1 MFKALGS
8 PWGSPSTARN
18 KAASSTELDCQACGA
33 CCCNT
38 ERNSGA
44 AAIASGTTSREY
56 VEVEAKDPLFKR
68 KDLLEQLAVKNADG
82 VFHLR
87 LVGDE
92 QRCVALDGD
101 LGEGVGCEIYA
112 LRPTGCRQVEAG
124 DEECLRARRFRGL
137 SIAPITPPVTSPISE
152 R

>member
-1 MFKALGS
+1 MPRF
-8 PWGSPSTARN
+8 
-18 KAASSTELDCQACGA
+18 DCQSCGA

-38 ERNSGA
+38 ERNRGE
-44 AAIASGTTSREY
+44 GTLEY
-56 VEVEAKDPLFKR
+56 VEVARTDRLYREERA
-68 KDLLEQLAVKNADG
+68 LLKQLGVRNDDG

-112 LRPTGCRQVEAG
+112 LRPAGCRAVEAG
-124 DEECLRARRFRGL
+124 DEECLKARRFFGFPL
-137 SIAPITPPVTSPISE
+137 VEPAVS
-152 R
+152 